1 MFIMKILILVTCD
14 HRYIDGI
21 LLLIILFAN
30 IIYLFYVPMLI
41 FYDNIYYLYTNK
53 MIQPTSK
60 CIYIYIN
67 PNLLR
72 LRIYIYKRTYLRSL
86 NFLANSFFCLKCER
100 RKYVTCR
107 RISNLSLSLSLRR
120 RRRLAV
126 NRSMDA
132 YALEAPLAVCT
143 SEHFRL
149 KEVFF
154 SFEWLSKL
162 TTRRSSGKDEEKS
175 CRERKKSAGRRCSRY
190 SDELLS
196 TRGKEM
202 NLLFIA
208 SAVLIT
214 EHSQQQKYLF
224 GKKIP
229 LI

>member
-1 MFIMKILILVTCD
+1 M
-14 HRYIDGI
+14 Y
-21 LLLIILFAN
+21 
-30 IIYLFYVPMLI
+30 
-41 FYDNIYYLYTNK
+41 
-53 MIQPTSK
+53 
-60 CIYIYIN
+60 IYIYIN

-107 RISNLSLSLSLRR
+107 RISNLSLSL

-132 YALEAPLAVCT
+132 YALEAPLAVCA

-175 CRERKKSAGRRCSRY
+175 CRERKKSAGRQCSRY

-202 NLLFIA
+202 NLLFST
-208 SAVLIT
+208 SAVLIVY
-214 EHSQQQKYLF
+214 H
-224 GKKIP
+224 
-229 LI
+229 